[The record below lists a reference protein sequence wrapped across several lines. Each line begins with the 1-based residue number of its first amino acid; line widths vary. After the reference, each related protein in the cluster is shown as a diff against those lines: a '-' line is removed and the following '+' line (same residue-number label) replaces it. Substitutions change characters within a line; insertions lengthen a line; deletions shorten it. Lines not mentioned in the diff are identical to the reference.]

1 MAEII
6 TAVQSLREGKKIC
19 KPYWKSGSYW
29 VIGEHGLICWS
40 DGSPAEVHLNQ
51 LSSID
56 WKVYED
62 KEKFDINEI
71 IQSVNTDTLIR
82 ELNRRASKW

>member
-1 MAEII
+1 MNCNSRNLQNKMEKII

-19 KPYWKSGSYW
+19 KPCWKSVGDVR
-29 VIGEHGLICWS
+29 VIQTKPIGLEFPKS
-40 DGSPAEVHLNQ
+40 EPKE
-51 LSSID
+51 
-56 WKVYED
+56 